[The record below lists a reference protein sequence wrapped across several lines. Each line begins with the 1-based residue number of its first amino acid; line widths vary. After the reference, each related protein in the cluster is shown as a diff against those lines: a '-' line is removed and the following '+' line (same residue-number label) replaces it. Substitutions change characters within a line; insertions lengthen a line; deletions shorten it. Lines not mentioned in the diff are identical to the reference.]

1 MTHRDLKTFLLI
13 FMINHSNTKEDYPFV
28 LESYK
33 KKWIKFFF
41 RFLCNR
47 KCNLNCYMK
56 EHVYYSIIHSVCWNL
71 TPKIL
76 IFYINSACLNE
87 NKTRNYKMHFYQT
100 HLCVFLHTRR
110 KTHIENKLKLME
122 ILYYI
127 QFVTLKF

>member
-1 MTHRDLKTFLLI
+1 
-13 FMINHSNTKEDYPFV
+13 
-28 LESYK
+28 
-33 KKWIKFFF
+33 
-41 RFLCNR
+41 
-47 KCNLNCYMK
+47 MK
-56 EHVYYSIIHSVCWNL
+56 EHVYYSIIRSVCWNL

-87 NKTRNYKMHFYQT
+87 NKTRNYKMHFYQA

>member
-87 NKTRNYKMHFYQT
+87 NKHVIIRCTFIK
-100 HLCVFLHTRR
+100 LICVFFFIPAGRL
-110 KTHIENKLKLME
+110 IENKLKLME